1 MTIVFTIF
9 ILSTFI
15 SLPKTIS
22 QTQPCNAISL
32 SYVYNSGFQ
41 IPPAS
46 ATPPDQAYNF
56 QSTLTL
62 TNAGTGRLNSWR
74 VFVGFQHREILVSAS
89 NAVVVGDGV
98 SFPVNVSGGGGV
110 VLAGFPVSDLKS
122 GIETAGDFNQ
132 MQARVQFVGT
142 QFGVAPPGVPLPA
155 SLYLVNDGY
164 LCSNPSSPAN
174 NETHVCCERD
184 PNALPITTVEA
195 EPFETRQEGDITIM
209 YDILSSQETEYMAQ
223 VTISN
228 HNTLGRLDYWQ
239 LSWDWMRDEFIHS
252 MKGAYPSI
260 IDTNPCIFGR
270 QGEFYKDLDFSKALS
285 CERRPTIIDLPLDK
299 TNDTQLGL
307 IPFCCRNGTLLP
319 RSMDAIKSVS
329 VFNMQVFK
337 MPPDLNRTQLT
348 PPQNWKINA
357 ELVIGCED
365 EFIHSM
371 KGAYPSIIDTNP
383 CIFGRQG
390 EFYKDLDF
398 SKVLSCERRPT
409 IIDLPLD
416 KTNDTQLGLIPFCC
430 RNGTLLPRSM
440 DAIKSVSVFNMQV
453 FKMPPDLNRTQ
464 LTPPQNWK
472 INDALLVP
480 FDNRTT
486 KIADFAKDNDRVLP
500 DILPCSDNCGVSIN
514 WHLLSD
520 FKDGWTARMTIFN
533 WGETNF
539 ADWFAAVELDKSM
552 AGFKD
557 VFSFNGTRL
566 MGSNNT
572 IFLQGLP
579 GLNYIVAEA
588 DGKNPKKDP
597 RVPGMQQSVI
607 SFTKKN
613 IPGLDVAR
621 GDGFPNKVYFNG
633 LECSVPPVLPIT
645 GHGTRMVIAFSSVSA
660 TLIMLLFLHNLL

>member
-132 MQARVQFVGT
+132 MQARVQLVGT

-164 LCSNPSSPAN
+164 LCSTPSSPAN

-184 PNALPITTVEA
+184 PNALPITTGEA
-195 EPFETRQEGDITIM
+195 EPYESRQEGDISIM
-209 YDILSSQETEYMAQ
+209 YDVVSSQETEYMAQ

-270 QGEFYKDLDFSKALS
+270 QGEFYKDLDFSKALN

-307 IPFCCRNGTLLP
+307 VPFCCRNGTLLP
-319 RSMDAIKSVS
+319 PSMDASKSVS

-348 PPQNWKINA
+348 PPQNWKINGTMSPDYQCGPPVRVSPTRFPNPSGLTSDSTA
-357 ELVIGCED
+357 VASWQVICNMTQTKPDPPKCCVSFSAFYNKSIVPCSTCACGC
-365 EFIHSM
+365 
-371 KGAYPSIIDTNP
+371 
-383 CIFGRQG
+383 
-390 EFYKDLDF
+390 
-398 SKVLSCERRPT
+398 T
-409 IIDLPLD
+409 ITTSTCSTTTPAL
-416 KTNDTQLGLIPFCC
+416 
-430 RNGTLLPRSM
+430 LLPS
-440 DAIKSVSVFNMQV
+440 
-453 FKMPPDLNRTQ
+453 
-464 LTPPQNWK
+464 
-472 INDALLVP
+472 DALLVP
-480 FDNRTT
+480 FENRTT

-533 WGETNF
+533 WGETSF

-557 VFSFNGTRL
+557 VFSFNGSRL
-566 MGSNNT
+566 TGSNNT

-633 LECSVPPVLPIT
+633 LECSVPTVLPIT
-645 GHGTRMVIAFSSVSA
+645 GHGTRMTIAFSSVSA